1 MFAQKSSS
9 DHFRTLT
16 ILNAFIRSLAR
27 VVAASLEIIL
37 LLVPI
42 IMLNAVTRTLFR
54 FIVLF
59 ISSTLFVAI
68 VTVASQVTLGEI
80 FAAGA
85 AYTAVLVVFVSGNG
99 VSGTPA
105 PAG

>member
-1 MFAQKSSS
+1 M
-9 DHFRTLT
+9 
-16 ILNAFIRSLAR
+16 IPNAFIRSLAR
-27 VVAASLEIIL
+27 VVAASLAIIL

-42 IMLNAVTRTLFR
+42 IILNAVTRTRFR

-59 ISSTLFVAI
+59 ISSTIFVAI
-68 VTVASQVTLGEI
+68 VTIASQATLGEI

-99 VSGTPA
+99 VSGTPTL
-105 PAG
+105 AG